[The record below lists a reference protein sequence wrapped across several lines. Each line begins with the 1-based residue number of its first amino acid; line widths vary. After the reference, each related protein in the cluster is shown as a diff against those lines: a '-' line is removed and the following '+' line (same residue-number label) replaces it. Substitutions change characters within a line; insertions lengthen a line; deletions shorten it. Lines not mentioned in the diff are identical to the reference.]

1 LYLDE
6 IRRQRY
12 VRKIVVSKSI
22 HRPVALSWK
31 IHCDSQY
38 IHFYVNL
45 RNAKMVAAVQPE
57 IRLRL
62 DRQEA
67 EKFEQVGAAIGLS
80 VNDMVK
86 VFVRRTIAAG
96 GLPFDMKMPAHNA
109 DEGER
114 FMPVFGQSP
123 TLLAEVASNA
133 AREAALGH
141 MQAGRLPDTRTP
153 DAGSARKPAQR

>member
-1 LYLDE
+1 
-6 IRRQRY
+6 
-12 VRKIVVSKSI
+12 
-22 HRPVALSWK
+22 
-31 IHCDSQY
+31 
-38 IHFYVNL
+38 
-45 RNAKMVAAVQPE
+45 MVAAVQPE

-67 EKFEQVGAAIGLS
+67 EKFGQVGAAIGLS

-96 GLPFDMKMPAHNA
+96 GLPFDMKMPAYNA
-109 DEGER
+109 SEGER
-114 FMPVFGQSP
+114 FMPVFGQSS

-153 DAGSARKPAQR
+153 DAGSARKTVPR

>member
-1 LYLDE
+1 MWNFEDT
-6 IRRQRY
+6 
-12 VRKIVVSKSI
+12 
-22 HRPVALSWK
+22 A
-31 IHCDSQY
+31 
-38 IHFYVNL
+38 
-45 RNAKMVAAVQPE
+45 MVAAAQPE

-67 EKFEQVGAAIGLS
+67 EKLEQVGAAIGLS

-109 DEGER
+109 SEGER

-123 TLLAEVASNA
+123 TLLAEVAAKA
-133 AREAALGH
+133 AQDAALGH
-141 MQAGRLPDTRTP
+141 IQAGRLRDSRVPE
-153 DAGSARKPAQR
+153 ASAARKTVPR